1 MPIFDVF
8 YKACKWPLSTPK
20 SCTVIPISDVKVEFT
35 KLEFPHLPA
44 REKRE
49 QELKLYKKT
58 QEDAMRTT
66 NSIDISDRQPIF
78 LKDKGDSLYAQ
89 GNFHAAVNAYSI
101 AIERG
106 EEDSTLSLLCRYG
119 SIY

>member
-1 MPIFDVF
+1 MHDQHCVQ
-8 YKACKWPLSTPK
+8 
-20 SCTVIPISDVKVEFT
+20 VDFT

-66 NSIDISDRQPIF
+66 NSIDISDRQPVF
-78 LKDKGDSLYAQ
+78 LKDKGDALYAQ
-89 GNFHAAVNAYSI
+89 GNYFAAVNAYSI
-101 AIERG
+101 AIERE
-106 EEDSTLSLLCRYG
+106 EEDSNLSVLCR
-119 SIY
+119 